1 MKTAERLQIMEHWL
15 EKAEY
20 RLLQLEHR
28 VQMENLALTALR
40 WAASVAGAAAIVAII
55 QKAMT

>member
-1 MKTAERLQIMEHWL
+1 MEHWL